1 MNRCHWNETNILLF
15 RSSHITELTTTYA
28 RHACCVLYCNRDDE
42 YGFLARPGLVLEDER
57 MEAIVASEAQGAFP
71 AIQDARRKI
80 VFFRPVD
87 NNMAYQTFLGTG
99 MKTNFDF
106 VTQAFSIIESQ
117 ANKVTHSVNQVRIGA
132 PSGPP
137 LAMKLSDVPYSIL
150 SEKLT
155 IWDAGKTGYHVQAK
169 GDMYHGK
176 PASTF
181 FGLFTEFT
189 VTITIVWFVHNSAF
203 G

>member
-1 MNRCHWNETNILLF
+1 
-15 RSSHITELTTTYA
+15 
-28 RHACCVLYCNRDDE
+28 
-42 YGFLARPGLVLEDER
+42 
-57 MEAIVASEAQGAFP
+57 MEAIVAPEAQGAFP

-80 VFFRPVD
+80 VFFKPVD

-106 VTQAFSIIESQ
+106 VTQAFSIVDSQ

-155 IWDAGKTGYHVQAK
+155 IWNAGKTGYHVQAK
-169 GDMYHGK
+169 GEMYPGK
-176 PASTF
+176 PAATTF
-181 FGLFTEFT
+181 GIFTEFIVTTTT
-189 VTITIVWFVHNSAF
+189 V
-203 G
+203 